1 MNWFSRMRGPT
12 EPAAAP
18 LPGNALVIDV
28 RSPGE
33 YASGHV
39 QGAINLPL
47 NRLEQDIGRMAPD
60 KSVPVMVYCLSG
72 GRSGGACQLMQQLGY
87 RQVVNGGSVGAV
99 ALKLNRPIERA

>member
-1 MNWFSRMRGPT
+1 MNWFSRMRSPA
-12 EPAAAP
+12 EPASAP

-47 NRLEQDIGRMAPD
+47 DRFEQEQKEFFERVRTHYLRRARQYPARFRILNSAHSVEQIRAELTDII
-60 KSVPVMVYCLSG
+60 
-72 GRSGGACQLMQQLGY
+72 
-87 RQVVNGGSVGAV
+87 
-99 ALKLNRPIERA
+99 KLL

>member
-1 MNWFSRMRGPT
+1 MNWFSKTRGT
-12 EPAAAP
+12 SEPAGAP
-18 LPGNALVIDV
+18 LSINALVIDV

-47 NRLEQDIGRMAPD
+47 NRLEQEIGRMAPD

>member
-1 MNWFSRMRGPT
+1 MRGPA
-12 EPAAAP
+12 EPARAP
-18 LPGNALVIDV
+18 LPDNALVIDV

-47 NRLEQDIGRMAPD
+47 NRLEQEIGRVAPD
-60 KSVPVMVYCLSG
+60 KSVPVMMYCLSG

-87 RQVVNGGSVGAV
+87 RQVINGGSVGAV

>member
-1 MNWFSRMRGPT
+1 MNWFSQTRGAA
-12 EPAAAP
+12 EPAGAP
-18 LPGNALVIDV
+18 LAGNALVIDV

-47 NRLEQDIGRMAPD
+47 DRFAQEIGRVAPD
-60 KSVPVMVYCLSG
+60 KNLPVMMYCLSG

-87 RQVVNGGSVGAV
+87 RQVINGGSVGAA
-99 ALKLNRPIERA
+99 ALKLNRPIEQA

>member
-1 MNWFSRMRGPT
+1 MNWFAKMRGPA
-12 EPAAAP
+12 EPAVAP

-39 QGAINLPL
+39 QGAVNLPL
-47 NRLEQDIGRMAPD
+47 DRFEQEIGRVAPD
-60 KSVPVMVYCLSG
+60 KSVPVLMYCLSG
-72 GRSGGACQLMQQLGY
+72 GRSGGACRLMQQLGY

>member
-1 MNWFSRMRGPT
+1 MRSPA
-12 EPAAAP
+12 EPASAP
-18 LPGNALVIDV
+18 LPRNAMVIDV

-47 NRLEQDIGRMAPD
+47 NRFEQEIGHVAPD
-60 KSVPVMVYCLSG
+60 KSEPVLIYCLSG
-72 GRSGGACQLMQQLGY
+72 GRSGGACRLMQQLGY
-87 RQVVNGGSVGAV
+87 LQVVNGGSVGAV

>member
-1 MNWFSRMRGPT
+1 M
-12 EPAAAP
+12 
-18 LPGNALVIDV
+18 PGNALVIDV
-28 RSPGE
+28 RSSGE

-47 NRLEQDIGRMAPD
+47 DRLEQEIGRVAPD
-60 KSVPVMVYCLSG
+60 KSVPVLMYCLSG
-72 GRSGGACQLMQQLGY
+72 GRSGGACQLMHQLGY

>member
-1 MNWFSRMRGPT
+1 MNWFSNMRST
-12 EPAAAP
+12 AEPADAP
-18 LPGNALVIDV
+18 LPGNALLIDV

-47 NRLEQDIGRMAPD
+47 SRFEQEIGHLAPD
-60 KSVPVMVYCLSG
+60 KSVPVMMYCLSG
-72 GRSGGACQLMQQLGY
+72 GRSGGACRLMQQLGY

>member
-1 MNWFSRMRGPT
+1 MRSAA
-12 EPAAAP
+12 EPAGAP

-28 RSPGE
+28 RSLGE

-47 NRLEQDIGRMAPD
+47 DRFAQDIGRVAPD
-60 KSVPVMVYCLSG
+60 KGVPVMMYCLSG
-72 GRSGGACQLMQQLGY
+72 GRSGGACRLMQQLGY
-87 RQVVNGGSVGAV
+87 WQVINGGSIGAV

>member
-1 MNWFSRMRGPT
+1 MNWFSKMLSPA
-12 EPAAAP
+12 EPASTP

-47 NRLEQDIGRMAPD
+47 SRFEQEIGHVAPD
-60 KSVPVMVYCLSG
+60 KSVPVMIYCLSG
-72 GRSGGACQLMQQLGY
+72 GRSGGACRLMQQLGY
-87 RQVVNGGSVGAV
+87 RQVINGGSVGAV
-99 ALKLNRPIERA
+99 ALQLNRPIERA

>member
-1 MNWFSRMRGPT
+1 MNWFSKMRGAA
-12 EPAAAP
+12 EPAGAP

-47 NRLEQDIGRMAPD
+47 DRLAQEIGRVAPD
-60 KSVPVMVYCLSG
+60 KSAPVMMYCLSG
-72 GRSGGACQLMQQLGY
+72 GRSGGACRLMQQLGY

>member
-1 MNWFSRMRGPT
+1 MNWFSKMRGPA
-12 EPAAAP
+12 EPVAAP
-18 LPGNALVIDV
+18 SPSNALVIDV

-47 NRLEQDIGRMAPD
+47 NRFAQEIGRVAPD
-60 KSVPVMVYCLSG
+60 KSVPVMMYCLSG

-87 RQVVNGGSVGAV
+87 RQVVNGGSVGAA

>member
-1 MNWFSRMRGPT
+1 MNWLSRMRGPA
-12 EPAAAP
+12 EPARAP
-18 LPGNALVIDV
+18 LPDNALVIDV

-47 NRLEQDIGRMAPD
+47 DRFEQEIRRLAPD
-60 KSVPVMVYCLSG
+60 KSMPVMMYCLSG

-87 RQVVNGGSVGAV
+87 QQVVNGGSVSAV
-99 ALKLNRPIERA
+99 ALKLSRPIERA